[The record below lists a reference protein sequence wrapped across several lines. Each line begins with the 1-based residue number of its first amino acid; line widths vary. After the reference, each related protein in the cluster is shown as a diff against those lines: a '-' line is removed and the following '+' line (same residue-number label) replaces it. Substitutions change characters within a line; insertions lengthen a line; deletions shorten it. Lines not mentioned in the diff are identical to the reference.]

1 MDEIEPTES
10 FGLGE
15 LMHTRIHHL
24 SEGQAIQVNLIR
36 ELQKQ
41 PGLLILDEPFAGL
54 DEKSASEL
62 VNHLRDY
69 MQAGGSLLVAEHR
82 PELLGS
88 IATQVYRLEDGK
100 LLSGVAARDV
110 VESKREDAYLTSD
123 EVLTFTATSIGFEDR
138 VLVDSLELRLR
149 QSEAVAVTGENGV
162 GKTSLLNAIAK
173 STSDVLLVPEQV
185 ADFFITTTLGAELDR
200 ADRIAQVVQG
210 FTKANLESILGN
222 LPPLDTHPRDLSAGT
237 QLALAMAMQLSHKPK
252 VLLIDEPARGFD
264 VQTKSQV
271 IATLECVRET
281 GCAIVFASHD
291 SELISKLANTVYRIS
306 NCQLKPVSGVMA

>member
-1 MDEIEPTES
+1 
-10 FGLGE
+10 
-15 LMHTRIHHL
+15 
-24 SEGQAIQVNLIR
+24 
-36 ELQKQ
+36 
-41 PGLLILDEPFAGL
+41 
-54 DEKSASEL
+54 
-62 VNHLRDY
+62 
-69 MQAGGSLLVAEHR
+69 
-82 PELLGS
+82 
-88 IATQVYRLEDGK
+88 
-100 LLSGVAARDV
+100 
-110 VESKREDAYLTSD
+110 
-123 EVLTFTATSIGFEDR
+123 
-138 VLVDSLELRLR
+138 
-149 QSEAVAVTGENGV
+149 
-162 GKTSLLNAIAK
+162 LLNAIAK

-185 ADFFITTTLGAELDR
+185 ADFFVTTTLGAELDR